1 VRRISDDPAD
11 GTDSLSTN
19 PGFVETEM
27 AGAWRRGMK
36 WLSGRCLCCAAHGL
50 SCLITTRTPSS
61 QHTLL
66 FDTGPDES
74 IFERNVIR
82 LGVDMGGVD
91 AMMLSHGHWDHAGAM
106 PRALQMVTLASGGRR
121 VLTYMHPDM
130 FASRAV
136 KANDGRLMP
145 MEDIPSEHILAANG
159 ADLVIARNEQ
169 SVLSNTVFISGEIPR
184 VTSFERGMPGQHSMD
199 AAGEWIPDELLV
211 DERFVAVHLAN
222 KGLFVFTACSH
233 AGLINVLTHAAERF
247 PGIPLFGALGGFH
260 LAGPTEAII
269 PETVDALEAFDL
281 QLIAAAHCNPL
292 AGVGT
297 TGPAVRGSRR
307 PVVGRKALCAVGT
320 RGRRSAPSARRRGL
334 PN

>member
-1 VRRISDDPAD
+1 MIQPVESLEITVLVDN

-74 IFERNVIR
+74 IFDRNVIR

-106 PRALQMVTLASGGRR
+106 PRALQMMTLANGGRR
-121 VLTYMHPDM
+121 VPTYMHPIM

-145 MEDIPSEHILAANG
+145 MEDIPSEHVLAANG
-159 ADLVIARNEQ
+159 ADLIIARNEQ

-184 VTSFERGMPGQHSMD
+184 VTSFEKGMPGQHRRD
-199 AAGEWIPDELLV
+199 AAGEWTPDELLV

-247 PGIPLFGALGGFH
+247 PASLSLAFGRLPPGWPDRGDHSGDRRRARGLRPPADRRGALH
-260 LAGPTEAII
+260 R
-269 PETVDALEAFDL
+269 
-281 QLIAAAHCNPL
+281 L

-307 PVVGRKALCAVGT
+307 RVGGRKALCAVGT
-320 RGRRSAPSARRRGL
+320 RGSRSAPL
-334 PN
+334 PI

>member
-1 VRRISDDPAD
+1 MIQPVESLEITVLVDN

-106 PRALQMVTLASGGRR
+106 PRALQMMTLANGGRR
-121 VLTYMHPDM
+121 VPTYMHPDM

-145 MEDIPSEHILAANG
+145 MEDIPSEHVLAANG
-159 ADLVIARNEQ
+159 ADLIIARNEQ

-184 VTSFERGMPGQHSMD
+184 VTSFEKGMPGQHRLD
-199 AAGEWIPDELLV
+199 AGGEWTPDELLV

-247 PGIPLFGALGGFH
+247 PGIPLFGVLGGFH

-269 PETVDALEAFDL
+269 PETVDALEASNL
-281 QLIAAAHCNPL
+281 QLIAAAHCTGWRALGQL
-292 AGVGT
+292 AQRFGD
-297 TGPAVRGSRR
+297 R
-307 PVVGRKALCAVGT
+307 VVQSAVGK
-320 RGRRSAPSARRRGL
+320 RFVL
-334 PN
+334 

>member
-1 VRRISDDPAD
+1 MIQPVESLEITVLVDN

-50 SCLITTRTPSS
+50 SCLITTRPPSS

-66 FDTGPDES
+66 FDTGPDEP

-82 LGVDMGGVD
+82 LGVDMGVY

-106 PRALQMVTLASGGRR
+106 PRALQMMTLANGGRR
-121 VLTYMHPDM
+121 VPTYMHPDM

-145 MEDIPSEHILAANG
+145 MEDIPSEHVLAANG
-159 ADLVIARNEQ
+159 ADLIIARNEQ

-184 VTSFERGMPGQHSMD
+184 VTSFEKGMPGQHRLD
-199 AAGEWIPDELLV
+199 TAGEWTPDELLV

-222 KGLFVFTACSH
+222 KGLFVFTACSD

-247 PGIPLFGALGGFH
+247 PGISLFGVLGGFH

-281 QLIAAAHCNPL
+281 QLIAAAHCTGWRALGQL
-292 AGVGT
+292 A
-297 TGPAVRGSRR
+297 
-307 PVVGRKALCAVGT
+307 
-320 RGRRSAPSARRRGL
+320 
-334 PN
+334 